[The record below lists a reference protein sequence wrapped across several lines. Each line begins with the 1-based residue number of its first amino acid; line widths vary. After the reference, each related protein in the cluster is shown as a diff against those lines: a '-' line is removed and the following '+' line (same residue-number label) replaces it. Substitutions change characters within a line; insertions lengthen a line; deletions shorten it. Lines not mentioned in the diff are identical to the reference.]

1 MSVSLSQEIDV
12 HCPWSAADGLHKSNL
27 VHFTPGFLSGLS
39 VASVPS
45 WMHRN
50 LSAPLRPH

>member
-1 MSVSLSQEIDV
+1 MSVSLSRDV
-12 HCPWSAADGLHKSNL
+12 RCPWSAADGPHKSNL